1 MFQSPVAPA
10 IAEQIKRETP
20 TATRGP
26 ARTSSGARG
35 DNAFRQDDVD
45 PSIHQRH
52 RKLWQTGDISVAP
65 LREHEIASLHPTSA
79 GKSAQECRE
88 VALGRWCSP
97 QEARIRSP
105 CCARAAS
112 GHAVAAPPMSVAKN
126 VRRSMWLAM

>member
-97 QEARIRSP
+97 QEADPSHPLALLRARCERPRSG
-105 CCARAAS
+105 CAADER
-112 GHAVAAPPMSVAKN
+112 G
-126 VRRSMWLAM
+126 